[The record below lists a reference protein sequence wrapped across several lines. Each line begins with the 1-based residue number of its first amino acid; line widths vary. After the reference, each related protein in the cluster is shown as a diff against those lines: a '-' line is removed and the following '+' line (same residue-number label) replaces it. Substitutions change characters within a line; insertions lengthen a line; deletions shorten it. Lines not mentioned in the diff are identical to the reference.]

1 MNSSSF
7 IGGLILGAAGAVWLT
22 KRKSHLLS
30 SSGSPILSGLAKQKD
45 DGSSTGTTTS
55 SYGSLMG
62 QVSPSP
68 ATASSSHTKESNLN
82 TIKSIIK
89 GNPGL
94 HREVEQILKETGT
107 VIPGL

>member
-30 SSGSPILSGLAKQKD
+30 SSGSPILSGLTKQKD
-45 DGSSTGTTTS
+45 ESSSTGAGTS
-55 SYGSLMG
+55 TYGSHMS
-62 QVSPSP
+62 QVSPS
-68 ATASSSHTKESNLN
+68 TASTSSNHTKESNLN